1 MKPQLLITLLFWMA
15 CFNVASADVGAIYD
29 AHIAWKTAFEG
40 VDIAAVETIWSHAA
54 DTTLI
59 TLDGKQKNG
68 WKEIQATL
76 FLSFQLTGET
86 NISESNLL
94 ITLSGNTASAT
105 SDYRWS
111 PLPNVPLSATE
122 LYRKENGVWK
132 MIAQDGT
139 GGLEPLRRDDETH
152 LREQV
157 QQTHDALVGADLDAL
172 LGLIADDFTYIALN
186 GTVHRQ
192 FEKAVIG
199 KDVEQIRDLHLVVIY
214 LTDDAATAHYTL
226 THVNSDKREI
236 QLVYNVNFQLTQIN
250 FAPKS
255 LAVKPNDKHP
265 TLWARI
271 KAPSPD

>member
-1 MKPQLLITLLFWMA
+1 MKPQLLITLLFLMA
-15 CFNVASADVGAIYD
+15 CFNVASADVGAIYN

-40 VDIAAVETIWSHAA
+40 VDIAAVETIWSHAT

-86 NISESNLL
+86 NISESNFL

-111 PLPNVPLSATE
+111 PLPNVPLKATE
-122 LYRKENGVWK
+122 LYRKEEGVWK

-139 GGLEPLRRDDETH
+139 GGLEPLRKNAFPR
-152 LREQV
+152 LREQEK
-157 QQTHDALVGADLDAL
+157 QTHAALVGKDLDAL

-186 GTVHRQ
+186 GTVHRE
-192 FEKAVIG
+192 FEKAIIG
-199 KDVEQIRDLHLVVIY
+199 SDLGKIR
-214 LTDDAATAHYTL
+214 TDDSATAIDTL
-226 THVNSDKREI
+226 TLADDERDI
-236 QLVYNVNFQLTQIN
+236 QLVYNTDWKLKTIN
-250 FAPKS
+250 FAPSS
-255 LAVKPNDKHP
+255 LAVGPKRKIA
-265 TLWARI
+265 TCWARI
-271 KAPSPD
+271 KTQTPD

>member
-1 MKPQLLITLLFWMA
+1 MKPQLFITILLLMA
-15 CFNVASADVGAIYD
+15 CFNVASADVGAIYN

-40 VDIAAVETIWSHAA
+40 VDIAAVETIWSHTA

-111 PLPNVPLSATE
+111 PLPDVPLSATE
-122 LYRKENGVWK
+122 LYRKEDGVWK

-139 GGLEPLRRDDETH
+139 GGLEPLRRDDETQ

-186 GTVHRQ
+186 GTVHRE
-192 FEKAVIG
+192 FEKAIIG
-199 KDVEQIRDLHLVVIY
+199 SDLGKIRNLRLKVIY
-214 LTDDAATAHYTL
+214 LTDDSATAIDTL
-226 THVNSDKREI
+226 TLADDERDI
-236 QLVYNVNFQLTQIN
+236 QLVYNTDWKLKTIN
-250 FAPKS
+250 FAPSS
-255 LAVKPNDKHP
+255 LAVGPNRKIA
-265 TLWARI
+265 TRWARI
-271 KAPSPD
+271 KTQTPD